1 MKEAAA
7 AMTDPFHVLRRP
19 LVRLAPDPAFAARL
33 RDRVR
38 HALTEGVPMTTQ
50 PQLATTEGDVAYLSL
65 QLPDAARA
73 REFYRAVLG
82 WRFGAGEE
90 PGHSAQVEG
99 QSLPLGIWDGPPS
112 PGIRTPGV
120 LLVHRVADIVAST
133 TTVRS
138 LGGTAG
144 PPHQE
149 PYGVVADCLDDQGN
163 GFSLLELPPDA
174 ARPPVNGALAG
185 DVAYITISPGDDQRA
200 SQFYGML
207 FGWRSAPGNV
217 PGGRQVDGPAPM
229 IGLWGGT
236 GRQAVTL
243 MYLVD
248 DITTAVARVRDAG
261 GTATQPE
268 PQPYG
273 VTSQCTDNQEMTFT
287 LGQL

>member
-1 MKEAAA
+1 
-7 AMTDPFHVLRRP
+7 MTDPFHVLRRP

-33 RDRVR
+33 RDRVQ
-38 HALTEGVPMTTQ
+38 HALAEGVPMTTA

-65 QLPDAARA
+65 QLPDTGRA

-90 PGHSAQVEG
+90 PGHSAQVDG

-149 PYGVVADCLDDQGN
+149 PYGV
-163 GFSLLELPPDA
+163 
-174 ARPPVNGALAG
+174 
-185 DVAYITISPGDDQRA
+185 
-200 SQFYGML
+200 
-207 FGWRSAPGNV
+207 
-217 PGGRQVDGPAPM
+217 
-229 IGLWGGT
+229 
-236 GRQAVTL
+236 
-243 MYLVD
+243 
-248 DITTAVARVRDAG
+248 
-261 GTATQPE
+261 
-268 PQPYG
+268 
-273 VTSQCTDNQEMTFT
+273 TSQCTDNQEMTFT